1 VHALARINRGQAN
14 MQNDTKKKQPYERK
28 PAREGGGQASETPPR
43 RRRGPY
49 GPIRSGRYAHRTPRN
64 EG

>member
-1 VHALARINRGQAN
+1 

>member
-1 VHALARINRGQAN
+1 

-28 PAREGGGQASETPPR
+28 PARDGAQASETPPR

-49 GPIRSGRYAHRTPRN
+49 GPIRSGRHAQRTSRN